1 MTALRVAAN
10 RVIGFHY
17 TLRDVSGELID
28 TSDGAGPLE
37 YLHGHQSIID
47 GLERALEGKS
57 IGDNIKVA
65 IPPEHAYGPMEPDLI
80 QSLPIKAFE
89 APDGLEAGMQFEL
102 EDGLGAR
109 RIFIIEE
116 VNVDEDRVVVNG
128 NHPLAGVEL
137 HFDVTLESVRE
148 ATEQELVHGHVHVDG
163 HDH

>member
-1 MTALRVAAN
+1 MALTVAAN
-10 RVIGFHY
+10 LVVGFHY
-17 TLRDVSGELID
+17 TLQDVSGELID

-47 GLERALEGKS
+47 GLERALDGKS

-65 IPPEHAYGPMEPDLI
+65 ISPEHAYGPMEPDLI

-89 APDGLEAGMQFEL
+89 APDGLEVGMQFEL

-116 VNVDEDRVVVNG
+116 VNNDEDRVVVNG

-137 HFDVTLESVRE
+137 HFDVTLESIRE
-148 ATEQELVHGHVHVDG
+148 ATEQEIAHGHVHADG